1 MRMFLFLLL
10 PLLAFADDLSE
21 GLRLLKTKH
30 YAAAEALLAKHDE
43 PVALFG
49 KALCHIALGE
59 IDKSQQELKQIIIA
73 PCECKDRDIK
83 IENEQAIAY
92 ECRQKIRSV
101 ASQMRTLV
109 ERTVQETVPQITK
122 KVEVLRE
129 LYPYIDLLE
138 KNGINCCDNQYK
150 WECCAEPLVQQFEIW
165 NSEGLTKE

>member
-1 MRMFLFLLL
+1 MSVDKRS
-10 PLLAFADDLSE
+10 A
-21 GLRLLKTKH
+21 RLQ
-30 YAAAEALLAKHDE
+30 AKC
-43 PVALFG
+43 A
-49 KALCHIALGE
+49 
-59 IDKSQQELKQIIIA
+59 
-73 PCECKDRDIK
+73 
-83 IENEQAIAY
+83 
-92 ECRQKIRSV
+92 
-101 ASQMRTLV
+101 LV